1 MMIIKSKSQGFSLVE
16 LMVVVAIIA
25 ILAGI
30 GLPQYNQRVI
40 SAKRSDGVQMLTRI
54 MSSQERYFANEI
66 TYTAD
71 LRDLGY
77 TSVKEVESTEGHYRI
92 TASAC
97 GNGITQCVL
106 LTAIP
111 QGGQASDG
119 NLTLNNR
126 GARTGNWP

>member
-1 MMIIKSKSQGFSLVE
+1 MMTTKSKTQGFSLVE
-16 LMVVVAIIA
+16 MMVVVAIIV
-25 ILAGI
+25 ILASVGV
-30 GLPQYNQRVI
+30 PQYNQRVML
-40 SAKRSDGVQMLTRI
+40 AKRSDGMQMLTRI
-54 MSSQERYFANEI
+54 MSSQERYFSNEI
-66 TYTAD
+66 TYTTD

-77 TSVKEVESTEGHYRI
+77 GSATAVDSTEGHYKI

-97 GNGITQCVL
+97 GDGIVQCVL
-106 LTAIP
+106 LTAVP